1 MTDAKLAAIVCLCLL
16 AVFTGCTERGNRAA
30 SVGADV
36 EDTSVQDEQVRL
48 NVNVT
53 SDGGSHTVTVHD
65 VVVVFV
71 ADNGSTMRTTQ
82 IGILGGPPHERYDV
96 ASFNETFSQS
106 PSELRLRIGEV
117 NVPQNNGFYV
127 EGARRSSED
136 PLLYEQFTQD
146 KY

>member
-36 EDTSVQDEQVRL
+36 EDTSVQGEQVRL

-65 VVVVFV
+65 VVVVFI

-82 IGILGGPPHERYDV
+82 IGILGGAPTR
-96 ASFNETFSQS
+96 A
-106 PSELRLRIGEV
+106 I
-117 NVPQNNGFYV
+117 
-127 EGARRSSED
+127 
-136 PLLYEQFTQD
+136 
-146 KY
+146 